1 LPVRGRSCNVD
12 DMLPFHLIFNG
23 FLVAG
28 LSVTVTLGKSPS
40 LGFPGNRPDPLD
52 VHALVGGKVVTKP
65 GMVLEKAT
73 ILVRD
78 GRIEVVGEKVKVPAD
93 ARIWNLAG
101 KTIYAGFVDAYLTLG
116 ETRGKALHL
125 GHEAHLEA
133 TASLSFRGV
142 PKVSDD
148 PGKKGPGHEIDR
160 VTPEKRV
167 VKGHAPNDDDLKKFR
182 EIGFT
187 AGNVAPSKGIF
198 RGTSAVAL
206 LKEGDPNQM
215 ILVPDVAQCVSFDHS
230 DHGDGYP
237 HSLMGVISVI
247 RQTFLDAR
255 HQMAAK
261 EYFGRNPNE
270 TTRLDF
276 NPALDALEPNLRN
289 KRPMPV
295 IFEPGSGL
303 MTHRA
308 GVIAREMKVTPIIV
322 ASGQEWRRPDLARAA
337 SANYIVP
344 LNFPSVSK
352 MPTEEDWDQV
362 ALDQLRAWD
371 WAPENPILLSR
382 GKTQVALTTHGLA
395 SLGNFR
401 KNLRKTLDRGM
412 SEEKALAS
420 LTTIPAKMCG
430 ISDLLGEIAPGKL
443 ANFVVVDGNYFDPKT
458 KIQATW
464 VEGKRYPNR
473 SLPTEKKKEK
483 KENDDKDDEKKK
495 LGAELTARIP
505 AESRKPLAAPPAVIF
520 RGVTAW
526 TCGPKGILK
535 ESDVLVVDG
544 KITRVGIDLKAPQSM
559 KARIVNGKGKHLTP
573 GIIDCHSHSMIL
585 GRVNE
590 STLPSSAMVRIAD
603 VVNSESENIF
613 RQLAGGVTAA
623 NLLHGS
629 ANPIGG
635 QNAVV
640 KLRHGQSPEGMMFAE
655 APSGIKFA
663 LGENV
668 KQSNWSEKHRTRF
681 PQSRMGVKTFF
692 AHRFSAANLYLSEKK
707 QWETNKGFPVRT
719 NLELEAIGE
728 IIQGKR
734 LIHCHSYRQ
743 DEILVLLRLME
754 NFKVKIGTFQHVLEG
769 YKVADEIAAHGA
781 GGSAFADW
789 WAYKFEVYDAIPY
802 AGAIMHDRGVTVSFN
817 SDSSDHARRLNLEA
831 AKAVKYGGVSEEEA
845 LKFVTLNPAKQLGVD
860 QWAGSIEKGK
870 HADLVLWSGHPLHY
884 ASKCEQTW
892 IDGILY
898 YDRDKAPE
906 RAESLHEEREE
917 LLKKAKIAHGNGDEK
932 DASQE
937 AKDAFFRRAIEYASS
952 LHVHSCRNHSHK
964 H

>member
-1 LPVRGRSCNVD
+1 MKPRRLISNVIVFVSF
-12 DMLPFHLIFNG
+12 MANFVHGQNP
-23 FLVAG
+23 A
-28 LSVTVTLGKSPS
+28 
-40 LGFPGNRPDPLD
+40 LGFPGDRPDPLG
-52 VHALVGGKVVTKP
+52 VHALVGAKVVTKP
-65 GMVLEKAT
+65 GTVLEKAT
-73 ILVRD
+73 IVVRK
-78 GRIEVVGEKVKVPAD
+78 GRIEAVGEKVQVPKD
-93 ARIWNLAG
+93 ARVWNLAG
-101 KTIYAGFVDAYLTLG
+101 KTVYAGFIDAYLTLD
-116 ETRGKALHL
+116 ENRGKALRL
-125 GHEAHLEA
+125 GHENHDEA
-133 TASLSFRGV
+133 TASLSFHGA
-142 PKVSDD
+142 PKVADD
-148 PGKKGPGHEIDR
+148 PGNEGPGHEIDR

-167 VKGHAPNDDDLKKFR
+167 VKGHAPKDDDLKKFR

-215 ILVPDVAQCVSFDHS
+215 ILVPDVAQCVAFDHS

-237 HSLMGVISVI
+237 HSLMGVIAVI
-247 RQTFLDAR
+247 RQTFLDAN
-255 HQMAAK
+255 HQLAAK
-261 EYFGRNPNE
+261 EYLAKNPNE
-270 TTRLDF
+270 SKRLEF
-276 NPALDALEPNLRN
+276 NPALDALQASLRN
-289 KRPMPV
+289 NQPMPV
-295 IFEPGSGL
+295 IFEPGSAL

-337 SANYIVP
+337 SSNFIVP
-344 LNFPSVSK
+344 VNFPSVSK
-352 MPTEEDWDQV
+352 MPTEEDWNQV

-430 ISDLLGEIAPGKL
+430 LSDLLGEVAPTKL
-443 ANFVVVDGNYFDPKT
+443 ANFVVVDGNYFDPKS
-458 KIQATW
+458 KIIATW

-473 SLPTEKKKEK
+473 SLPAQKPKEREEEK
-483 KENDDKDDEKKK
+483 KEEEKKNEAKPKQK
-495 LGAELTARIP
+495 LSKKRTARSP
-505 AESRKPLAAPPAVIF
+505 SEFRKFIASPKAVLF
-520 RGVTAW
+520 RGLTLW
-526 TCGPKGILK
+526 TCGAQGILK
-535 ESDVLVVDG
+535 EADVLVADG
-544 KITRVGIDLKAPQSM
+544 KIARVGRNLKLPEGT
-559 KARIVNGKGKHLTP
+559 KTRIVEARGKHLTP

-603 VVNSESENIF
+603 VVNSESENVF

-635 QNAVV
+635 QNAVI
-640 KLRHGQSPEGMMFAE
+640 KLRHGQSPEGMMFVQ

-692 AHRFSAANLYLSEKK
+692 AHRFTAANLYLSEKK
-707 QWETNKGFPVRT
+707 RWETNKGFPVRP

-728 IIQGKR
+728 IIRGDR

-754 NFKVKIGTFQHVLEG
+754 SFKVKIGTFQHVLEG

-860 QWAGSIEKGK
+860 KWTGSIEEGK

-884 ASKCEQTW
+884 ASVCEQTW
-892 IDGILY
+892 IDGIQY
-898 YDRDKAPE
+898 YDRAQASA
-906 RAESLHEEREE
+906 RAEGLQNERTA
-917 LLKKAKIAHGNGDEK
+917 LLTKAKAALGVGEGK
-932 DASQE
+932 DASQA
-937 AKDAFFRRAIEYASS
+937 AKDTFFHKALEYASS
-952 LHVHSCRNHSHK
+952 LHVHSCRNHNHK